1 MGDNR
6 CVRIYDLKQK
16 VKYNPDIGTYILE
29 EEIDEA
35 ERYFIDEDKI
45 RSGGCEYCSGDYHQ
59 EIAATVYRFHTS
71 SEMTQ
76 KGIVVKYCPSCGRKL
91 S

>member
-6 CVRIYDLKQK
+6 CVKIYDLKQK

-35 ERYFIDEDKI
+35 ERYFIPENENKCC
-45 RSGGCEYCSGDYHQ
+45 GYCSGDYDQ
-59 EIAATVYRFHTS
+59 EITTTVYRFHGS

-76 KGIVVKYCPSCGRKL
+76 KGIEVKYCPSCGRKL
-91 S
+91 T

>member
-1 MGDNR
+1 MVDNR

-35 ERYFIDEDKI
+35 ERYFIPENENK
-45 RSGGCEYCSGDYHQ
+45 CCNYCSGDYDQ
-59 EIAATVYRFHTS
+59 EITATVYRFHTS

-76 KGIVVKYCPSCGRKL
+76 RAIEVKYCPSCGRKL